1 MKHCTYQ
8 VIAHNITNQKINF
21 AEILVAFKD
30 PKSYF
35 TAVIYGALCLG
46 IASITSFLPTFILQ
60 FGYNKRK
67 QEMILPL

>member
-1 MKHCTYQ
+1 MLGLDLDFGTDWS
-8 VIAHNITNQKINF
+8 IANSVTNEKIQF
-21 AEILVAFKD
+21 SEILVAFKD

-60 FGYNKRK
+60 FGFDKCKR
-67 QEMILPL
+67 